1 MRHANFRGLVRERIP
16 RLGSICM
23 KQYGT
28 ISSDAQNIRMTLPA
42 ILILSV
48 LVAATISGGV
58 WLWAPDKTRAT
69 LESQYLNARGDMIKV
84 SGTWLHVR
92 DSRVGNAPAVIM
104 LHGFGSSLHTW
115 EPWARALQSDYRVIR
130 FDLPGSG
137 LSEPD
142 PTRDYSDART
152 LELLAA
158 LMDRLGLAQA
168 SLIGNS
174 IGGRISWRFAAE
186 NPQRV
191 TKLVLISPDG
201 FASSGLAYGQ
211 KPSVPAPVKV
221 MRYILPKLLV
231 RMNLKAAYGNPAA
244 LTDDAVNRYYDL
256 MLAPGVRD
264 AMIARMEQTVLND
277 PVPLLRQIRA
287 PVLLIWGERDS
298 LIPVSNA
305 TDFLRNLP
313 NATLVSFPGLRHV
326 PQEESPASSL
336 APIQAFLAK

>member
-1 MRHANFRGLVRERIP
+1 VKL
-16 RLGSICM
+16 S
-23 KQYGT
+23 
-28 ISSDAQNIRMTLPA
+28 A
-42 ILILSV
+42 ILILAV
-48 LVAATISGGV
+48 LVAATISAGV
-58 WLWAPDKTRAT
+58 WLWTPDKSRAS
-69 LESQYLNARGDMIKV
+69 LESKYLNARGDIIKV

-92 DSRVGNAPAVIM
+92 DSGASDAPAVIM

-142 PTRDYSDART
+142 PTRDYSDVRT

-186 NPQRV
+186 YPQRV
-191 TKLVLISPDG
+191 AKLVLISPDG
-201 FASSGLAYGQ
+201 FASSRSAYGQ
-211 KPSVPAPVKV
+211 KSSVPALVKLT
-221 MRYILPKLLV
+221 RYILPKLLV
-231 RMNLKAAYGNPAA
+231 RMNLNAAYGDPAA

-264 AMIARMEQTVLND
+264 AMIARMEQTKLED
-277 PVPLLRQIRA
+277 PEPLLRQIRA
-287 PVLLIWGERDS
+287 PVLLIWGEKDA

-313 NATLVSFPGLRHV
+313 NARLVSFPVLGHV
-326 PQEESPASSL
+326 PQEEAPSSSL
-336 APIQAFLAK
+336 VPLRAFLAE